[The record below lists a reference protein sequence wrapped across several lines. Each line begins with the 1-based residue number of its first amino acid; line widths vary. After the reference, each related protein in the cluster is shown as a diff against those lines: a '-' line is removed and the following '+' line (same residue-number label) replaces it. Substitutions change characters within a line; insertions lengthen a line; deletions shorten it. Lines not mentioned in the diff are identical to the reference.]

1 MPQVSGNQ
9 ELRPGRRRAFQKPV
23 VVLVA
28 RRLHRSPSRHVHS
41 SFCKRAQQRVGCL
54 APGLKLGAP
63 QHLPVL
69 RQHFVGDAR
78 LQCARNRHPG
88 HARLQPAGLQACRN
102 QNVCV
107 EHHAHQTQFATIDS
121 MKDDLGR
128 RLKRDYEDALRLFL
142 PRRTYVV
149 IRIDGRAFHKFTEGL
164 ERPYCRALADALDQA
179 ALCLCQEMIGCR
191 FAYGQSDEYSFLLTD
206 FEREDSALW
215 FDGNVQKI
223 VSVSASIFTA
233 AFSGAVQ
240 SSKLAAF
247 DSRVMVISQRAEVE
261 RYFLWRQLDASANSL
276 NMLASAHYRHHELEG
291 KSTAE
296 KHELLHA
303 KGVNWATQSADFKR
317 GRAIRRTN
325 AGWTID
331 LEIPIFNRDRAY
343 LDALIPTYNV

>member
-1 MPQVSGNQ
+1 
-9 ELRPGRRRAFQKPV
+9 
-23 VVLVA
+23 
-28 RRLHRSPSRHVHS
+28 
-41 SFCKRAQQRVGCL
+41 
-54 APGLKLGAP
+54 
-63 QHLPVL
+63 
-69 RQHFVGDAR
+69 
-78 LQCARNRHPG
+78 
-88 HARLQPAGLQACRN
+88 
-102 QNVCV
+102 
-107 EHHAHQTQFATIDS
+107 

-164 ERPYCRALADALDQA
+164 ERPYCRALADALD
-179 ALCLCQEMIGCR
+179 
-191 FAYGQSDEYSFLLTD
+191 
-206 FEREDSALW
+206 SALW

-233 AFSGAVQ
+233 AFSRAAQ